1 MENKCYS
8 HSTVVTDA
16 MTAKALGSGGIAV
29 LSTPYMIAMM
39 EGAAV
44 GCAAELLPEGKTS
57 VGVEISVKHLAATP
71 VGMKMTAHAE
81 LTGQEGR
88 IMTFRIWAE
97 DECGLIGEGTHT
109 RAMVDE
115 ERFLQKIYAKGAPNA
130 Q

>member
-8 HSTVVTDA
+8 HSAVVTEA
-16 MTAKALGSGGIAV
+16 MTAKALGSGGIEV

-44 GCAAELLPEGKTS
+44 GCSAELLPEGKTS